1 MKKIK
6 TSFFL
11 LLLVSIN
18 LFANESIVLFI
29 GEWAPYTSQKDD
41 KGKISEI
48 IVTEAF
54 KLENIDVQYEYYPWK
69 RSYRSVKEGMAVG
82 TFPWYY
88 SEQKEKDFIVTKE
101 FLIRTK
107 TVFFHLK
114 SLKFHWESYED
125 LKKYA
130 VGGTIGYTGTA
141 LLKDKGLQVQLV
153 PREELNYKK
162 MIKHR
167 IDITASSIVV
177 GVQLINKL
185 FSKQERTLFTYHPK
199 ALFDSKMYMLISK
212 KIPNAQKLADSFDKG
227 LKKLKDSGEYDRII
241 AEFLAK

>member
-1 MKKIK
+1 MKK
-6 TSFFL
+6 L
-11 LLLVSIN
+11 LIAVLIIIASSLNGYSHQTIT
-18 LFANESIVLFI
+18 LFI

-48 IVTEAF
+48 IVAEAF
-54 KLENIDVQYEYYPWK
+54 KLENIDVKYEYYPWK
-69 RSYRSVKEGMAVG
+69 RSYRGVKEGLAVG

-125 LKKYA
+125 LKNYSI
-130 VGGTIGYTGTA
+130 GGTIGYTGTV
-141 LLKDKGLQVQLV
+141 LLKEKGLVIQLV

-162 MIKHR
+162 MMKHR
-167 IDITASSIVV
+167 IDITASSTVV

-185 FSKQERTLFTYHPK
+185 FSKKERDLFTYHPK

-212 KIPNAQKLADSFDKG
+212 KIPNAQELANTFDQG
-227 LKKLKDSGEYDRII
+227 LIRLKKSGRYDRII
-241 AEFLAK
+241 AEFLSK